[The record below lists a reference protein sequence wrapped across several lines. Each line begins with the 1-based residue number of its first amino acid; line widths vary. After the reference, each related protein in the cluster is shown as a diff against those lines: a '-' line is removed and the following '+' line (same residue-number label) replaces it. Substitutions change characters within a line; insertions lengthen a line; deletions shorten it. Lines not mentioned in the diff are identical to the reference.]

1 LVSHLS
7 SFLSAVLS
15 YRSKVPVNVPQLFL
29 CGRANS
35 NFRGKSDWEDLPS
48 SSSSGTPSPNL
59 EGDRHCPQQKLLAL
73 WMRAG
78 FKRSTSASRFEA
90 NRWTVRLLNAG
101 LWGAAVTLGW
111 GAMSPGWAASQVT
124 VQLGPVQQTVALSD
138 LELFVQTGEIPPA
151 LRLYAPLLTSDVRM
165 ALGSRLELDP
175 QVGDKLVQD
184 SLNSTA
190 GQRLLQTLQ
199 VAIPD
204 SSVEQ
209 LETALIQSA
218 EETDGISLIGFFRAF
233 PAETI
238 TIDGT
243 SAIAL
248 ASQLNLPYWQSQALS
263 SILER
268 ELTVPTQTPFRSAFD
283 PSKPGEQWVR
293 QQTITFHDYE
303 RRRTIPVDLYWSRR
317 THGPLVILSHGFG
330 ADRRFLS
337 YLAFHLASHGIT
349 VAALEH
355 PGSNVAWLTE
365 LAAGVSPDG
374 RYSEILPANEF
385 IDRPKDISFLLDQ
398 LERLNRY
405 SNILRGKFDTD
416 RVTVIGHSLGGYTAL
431 ALAGAELDLDKLRQF
446 CQSLGPAGLSPSDW
460 VQCTAADIREQGQ
473 INLSDRRV
481 VQVMALN
488 PVIGHLFS
496 DKSLAQI
503 DVPVMVVSGTDDAIA
518 PAVSQQFLPFTQ
530 ISAPKYLLTA
540 IGGTHLSVGDP
551 ANLNYALTDNLFV
564 RERPGEQTEP
574 LRHLLRGISLSFIEQ
589 LTPNRDRYKQFLT
602 PAYAQS
608 LSTPVLKLR
617 LSRELPPNL
626 SNWLKMAALPLEQ
639 FVASSLQKQPQQPN
653 QAGYG
658 LYISNVLG
666 RLPLV
671 MFILPGS
678 LPLVGNQLL
687 QLARRQHKSDDD

>member
-1 LVSHLS
+1 M
-7 SFLSAVLS
+7 
-15 YRSKVPVNVPQLFL
+15 NVPQFS
-29 CGRANS
+29 R
-35 NFRGKSDWEDLPS
+35 SDLASPHSFNELDGQDNASPIGWSKLPS
-48 SSSSGTPSPNL
+48 SVTTQPRWQWQPRAVQAKAITRWAIAHLGGT
-59 EGDRHCPQQKLLAL
+59 
-73 WMRAG
+73 
-78 FKRSTSASRFEA
+78 
-90 NRWTVRLLNAG
+90 RWAARLLNAG
-101 LWGAAVTLGW
+101 LMGVAATVGW
-111 GAMSPGWAASQVT
+111 GAVSPGLAADQVT
-124 VQLGPVQQTVALSD
+124 VQFGPVQQTVSLSD
-138 LELFVQTGEIPPA
+138 LEVFVHTGEIPSS
-151 LRLYAPLLTSDVRM
+151 LRLYSPLLTTDVRI

-190 GQRLLQTLQ
+190 GQRLLETLQ

-204 SSVEQ
+204 SDIEQ
-209 LETALIQSA
+209 LQTALIQSA
-218 EETDGISLIGFFRAF
+218 KETDGISLMGFFRAF
-233 PAETI
+233 PAKTL

-268 ELTVPTQTPFRSAFD
+268 ELTVATQDPFRNSLD
-283 PSKPGEQWVR
+283 PSQPGNQWVR

-303 RRRTIPVDLYWSRR
+303 RNRTIPVDLYWSRR

-330 ADRRFLS
+330 ADRRFLG

-365 LAAGVSPDG
+365 LAAGVSPNDG
-374 RYSEILPANEF
+374 NYSEILPANEF

-398 LERLNRY
+398 LQRLNRY
-405 SNILRGKFDTD
+405 SNILRGKFNTD
-416 RVTVIGHSLGGYTAL
+416 QVTVIGHSLGGYTAL

-460 VQCTAADIREQGQ
+460 VQCTAADIKEQGRLD
-473 INLSDRRV
+473 LSDRRV
-481 VQVMALN
+481 AQVIALN

-496 DKSLAQI
+496 DESLAQI
-503 DVPVMVVSGTDDAIA
+503 NVPVMLLSGTDDAIA
-518 PAVSQQFLPFTQ
+518 PAVSQQFLPFAQ
-530 ISAPKYLLTA
+530 LSAPKYLITA

-551 ANLNYALTDNLFV
+551 ANLNYALTENLFV

-574 LRHLLRGISLSFIEQ
+574 LRHLLRGVSLAFIEQ
-589 LTPNRDRYKQFLT
+589 LTSDRDRYKPFLT
-602 PAYAQS
+602 SAYAQS

-617 LSRELPPNL
+617 LNQELPPNL

-639 FVASSLQKQPQQPN
+639 FVASSLQKQPRPPKQSVYQT
-653 QAGYG
+653 
-658 LYISNVLG
+658 YISEVLG

-671 MFILPGS
+671 MFIVPGS
-678 LPLVGNQLL
+678 LPLLGNQLI
-687 QLARRQHKSDDD
+687 QLARRKDQSKDAEKDA